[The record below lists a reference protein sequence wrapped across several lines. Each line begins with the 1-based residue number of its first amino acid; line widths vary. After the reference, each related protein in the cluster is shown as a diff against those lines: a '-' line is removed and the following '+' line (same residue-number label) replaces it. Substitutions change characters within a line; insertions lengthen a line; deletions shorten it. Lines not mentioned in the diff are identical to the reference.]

1 MSEHDPIEELRDAW
15 RGLDAPDPTPREV
28 DTETEQV
35 LSSLRSAW
43 DALEAPALPP
53 GLLRPAPAPIAI
65 RPRRNWR
72 PLQVAAALLLIAS
85 SAYVARRTL
94 QTGEGETQQPLSDHV
109 ALAEPTL
116 PSVPAMPEAPQPLPK
131 APATQPLRA
140 VESAAIE
147 DGIVIQYGSVRLV
160 MLTPEPNLDSFGDIQ
175 ATENSK

>member
-15 RGLDAPDPTPREV
+15 QRLDAPDATPRKV

-35 LSSLRSAW
+35 LSQLRSVW

-53 GLLRPAPAPIAI
+53 GLLRPTPAPIAI

-85 SAYVARRTL
+85 SAYVARQSLRSV
-94 QTGEGETQQPLSDHV
+94 EDKTQRPLSDHV

-140 VESAAIE
+140 VETAAIE
-147 DGIVIQYGSVRLV
+147 NGIVIQHGSVRLV
-160 MLTPEPNLDSFGDIQ
+160 MLTPEPNLDSFEDPQ